1 VGKKSAKTVDEH
13 GRKKGKGK
21 EPADWTSADLRFQA
35 AELRQLVEMLEHAA
49 TTMDKMKIDR
59 YETMVGNWHKAL
71 KILQKFVPSYVLARL
86 AGEASDRG
94 LEFKEFLEVK
104 PHK

>member
-1 VGKKSAKTVDEH
+1 MGKKSAKTVDEH

-35 AELRQLVEMLEHAA
+35 KELRELVEMLEHAA
-49 TTMDKMKIDR
+49 TVMDKMKIDK

-94 LEFKEFLEVK
+94 LDYQQFFPSK
-104 PHK
+104 